1 MKVLIVD
8 DEVQLCESLKEL
20 FAAEKWPVDCVHDGL
35 TAVEY
40 IMTDNYDVVVLD
52 IMLPGIDGLEVLKH
66 VRRQGSTV
74 PILLLTVK
82 RGPTETVTGLDL
94 GADDYLTKPF
104 VPSELIARMRALYR
118 RKPEV
123 YRTNVISLGNVTLN
137 TSTFELSSGRRS
149 VQLTS
154 KEFDLLQLCMNN
166 PGRVFSKEA
175 LINRVWPLDSDIMH
189 NAVEAHISAI
199 RRKMKTV
206 GAKPKIVTKRGI
218 GYSLEA

>member
-1 MKVLIVD
+1 
-8 DEVQLCESLKEL
+8 
-20 FAAEKWPVDCVHDGL
+20 
-35 TAVEY
+35 
-40 IMTDNYDVVVLD
+40 MTDNYDVVVLD

-154 KEFDLLQLCMNN
+154 KEFDLLQLFMNN

-175 LINRVWPLDSDIMH
+175 LINKVWPLDSDIMH

>member
-1 MKVLIVD
+1 
-8 DEVQLCESLKEL
+8 
-20 FAAEKWPVDCVHDGL
+20 
-35 TAVEY
+35 
-40 IMTDNYDVVVLD
+40 
-52 IMLPGIDGLEVLKH
+52 
-66 VRRQGSTV
+66 
-74 PILLLTVK
+74 
-82 RGPTETVTGLDL
+82 
-94 GADDYLTKPF
+94 
-104 VPSELIARMRALYR
+104 MRALYR

-154 KEFDLLQLCMNN
+154 KEFDLLQLFMNN